1 METGA
6 ENNTAWMPDRGNV
19 RGRREGGMKV
29 HRTMNMRGFIVI
41 LILALSVFLIFHLM
55 LRGTLNEKERQE
67 TELQEE
73 LAKLEERNREL
84 NNQLAR
90 VGTDDYIVSSAIR
103 DYSFM
108 NKDDIRFEYDHP
120 EALQAYSEAEFTIL
134 MEEMKTYSG
143 DEFAT
148 LLEERLK

>member
-1 METGA
+1 
-6 ENNTAWMPDRGNV
+6 
-19 RGRREGGMKV
+19 MKV

-108 NKDDIRFEYDHP
+108 NKDDSRFEYDHP
-120 EALQAYSEAEFTIL
+120 EALQAYAEAEFTIL